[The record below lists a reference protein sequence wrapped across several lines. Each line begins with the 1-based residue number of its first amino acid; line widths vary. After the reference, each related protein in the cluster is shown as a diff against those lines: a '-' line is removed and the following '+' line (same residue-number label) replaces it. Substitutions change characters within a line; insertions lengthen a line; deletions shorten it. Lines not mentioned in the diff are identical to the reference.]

1 MRFKITLNMPAKSG
15 ALVHQILCESPINSL
30 ADMNDYLETHDFL
43 LVDQLYV
50 ERGAGNESVL
60 VPNGQVSLNRMVVGK
75 IEELED
81 RT

>member
-15 ALVHQILCESPINSL
+15 ALVHQILCESKINSL

-75 IEELED
+75 IEELEE
-81 RT
+81 R